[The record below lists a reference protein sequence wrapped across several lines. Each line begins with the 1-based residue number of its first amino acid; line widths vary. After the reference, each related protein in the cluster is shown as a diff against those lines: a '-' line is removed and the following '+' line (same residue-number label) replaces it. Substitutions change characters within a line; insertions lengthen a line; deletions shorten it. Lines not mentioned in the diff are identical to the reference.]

1 MKKILFILAGTL
13 VLAGCKSYKNYERPQ
28 SIEDTA
34 KEQLFRDVQGTDTM
48 SFGNMPW
55 REVFTDAQLQ
65 QLIEKALAQNIDLQK
80 ADHNIQKA
88 RIGLKV
94 SKLSYLPTLAVAP
107 QGQIASFDGGK
118 ATKTYTLPLSL
129 SWELGSWGSLR
140 NNRKKAGVDTLIAA
154 SAKQATQTAIVSAVA
169 NLYYTLQ
176 MLDEQLRTTKETVV
190 IWKKNV
196 DAMEAMQEAGL
207 TTNAAVAQAR
217 ANFYELQTTIPTLEH
232 SIRQTENALCV
243 ILNEAPHPIA
253 RSAFNADAFP
263 ADFSTGVPLQLL
275 SSRPDV
281 KIAELQL
288 ASAFYNTNIARSA
301 FYPSLTL
308 SGTAGWTNSA
318 GSMVLNPAKFIANAV
333 GSLVQPLFAQGKL
346 RAQYKIAKIEQE
358 SLTLDFRNTLLSAG
372 QEVSDALSAYQT
384 AIAKAEKRQLEV
396 EQLEQALDKT
406 LFLFSHGNTTSYLET
421 LTAQQSLLSA
431 QLSLISDKYS
441 KLQAAIT
448 LYQALGGGRDK

>member
-65 QLIEKALAQNIDLQK
+65 QLIEKALAQNTDLQK

-154 SAKQATQTAIVSAVA
+154 GAKQATQTAIVSAVA

-196 DAMEAMQEAGL
+196 DAMEAMQQAGL
-207 TTNAAVAQAR
+207 TNNAAVAQAR

-431 QLSLISDKYS
+431 KLSLISDKYD
-441 KLQAAIT
+441 KLQAGIS

>member
-48 SFGNMPW
+48 SFGNRPW

-154 SAKQATQTAIVSAVA
+154 GAKQATQTAIVSAVA
-169 NLYYTLQ
+169 NLYYTMQ
-176 MLDEQLRTTKETVV
+176 MLDEQLRTTNETVV
-190 IWKKNV
+190 LWKKNV

-217 ANFYELQTTIPTLEH
+217 ANFYELQTTVPTLEH

-384 AIAKAEKRQLEV
+384 AIAKAEKRKLEV
-396 EQLEQALDKT
+396 EQLEQALEKT

-431 QLSLISDKYS
+431 
-441 KLQAAIT
+441 KL
-448 LYQALGGGRDK
+448 

>member
-28 SIEDTA
+28 TIADTA
-34 KEQLFRDVQGTDTM
+34 NEQLFRDVQATDTM
-48 SFGNMPW
+48 SFGNRPW

-65 QLIEKALAQNIDLQK
+65 QLIEKALAQNTDLQK
-80 ADHNIQKA
+80 ADHNIKKA

-107 QGQIASFDGGK
+107 QGSITSTDGMK
-118 ATKTYTLPLSL
+118 AIKTYTLPLSL

-169 NLYYTLQ
+169 NLYYTMQ
-176 MLDEQLRTTKETVV
+176 MLDEQLRTTNETVV
-190 IWKKNV
+190 LWKKNV

-308 SGTAGWTNSA
+308 TGTAGWTNSA
-318 GSMVLNPAKFIANAV
+318 GSAIMNPAVFLANAV

-346 RAQYKIAKIEQE
+346 RAQYKIAKIEEE
-358 SLTLDFRNTLLSAG
+358 SLTLDFRNTLLTAG
-372 QEVSDALSAYQT
+372 QEVSDALSSYQT
-384 AIAKAEKRQLEV
+384 ATAKAEKRKLEV
-396 EQLEQALDKT
+396 EQLEQALEKT

-431 QLSLISDKYS
+431 KLSLISDKYD
-441 KLQAAIT
+441 KLQAGIS

>member
-65 QLIEKALAQNIDLQK
+65 QLIEKALAQNTDLQK

-169 NLYYTLQ
+169 NLYYTMQ
-176 MLDEQLRTTKETVV
+176 MLDEQLRTTNETVV
-190 IWKKNV
+190 LWKKNV

-431 QLSLISDKYS
+431 QLSLISDKYD
-441 KLQAAIT
+441 KLQAGIS

>member
-28 SIEDTA
+28 NIADIA
-34 KEQLFRDVQGTDTM
+34 NEQLFRDVQATDTM
-48 SFGNMPW
+48 SFGNRPW

-65 QLIEKALAQNIDLQK
+65 QLIEKALAQNTDLQK
-80 ADHNIQKA
+80 ADHNIKKA

-107 QGQIASFDGGK
+107 QGSITSTDGMK
-118 ATKTYTLPLSL
+118 AIKTYTLPLSL

-169 NLYYTLQ
+169 NLYYTMQ
-176 MLDEQLRTTKETVV
+176 MLDEQLRTTNETVV
-190 IWKKNV
+190 LWKKNV

-217 ANFYELQTTIPTLEH
+217 ANFYELQTTVPTLEH

-308 SGTAGWTNSA
+308 TGTAGWTNSA
-318 GSMVLNPAKFIANAV
+318 GSAIINPAMFLANAV

-346 RAQYKIAKIEQE
+346 RAQYKIAKIEEE
-358 SLTLDFRNTLLSAG
+358 SLTLDFRNTLLTAG
-372 QEVSDALSAYQT
+372 QEVSDALSSYQT
-384 AIAKAEKRQLEV
+384 ATAKAEKRKLEV
-396 EQLEQALDKT
+396 EQLEQALEKT

-431 QLSLISDKYS
+431 KLKLISDKYD
-441 KLQAAIT
+441 KLQAGIS

>member
-65 QLIEKALAQNIDLQK
+65 QLIEKALAQNTDLQK

-154 SAKQATQTAIVSAVA
+154 GAKQATQTAIVSAVA

-176 MLDEQLRTTKETVV
+176 MLDEQLRTTNETVV
-190 IWKKNV
+190 LWKKNV
-196 DAMEAMQEAGL
+196 DAMEAMQQAGL
-207 TTNAAVAQAR
+207 TNNAAVAQAR

-346 RAQYKIAKIEQE
+346 RAQYKIAKIEEE
-358 SLTLDFRNTLLSAG
+358 SLTLDFRNTLLTAG
-372 QEVSDALSAYQT
+372 QEVSDALSSYQT
-384 AIAKAEKRQLEV
+384 ATAKAEKRKLEV
-396 EQLEQALDKT
+396 EQLEQALEKT

-431 QLSLISDKYS
+431 QLSLISDKYD
-441 KLQAAIT
+441 KLQAGIS

>member
-65 QLIEKALAQNIDLQK
+65 QLIEKALAQNTDLQK

-154 SAKQATQTAIVSAVA
+154 GAKQATQTAIVSAVA

-384 AIAKAEKRQLEV
+384 AIAKAEKRKLEV
-396 EQLEQALDKT
+396 EQLEQALEKT

-431 QLSLISDKYS
+431 KLSLISDKYD
-441 KLQAAIT
+441 KLQAGIS

>member
-154 SAKQATQTAIVSAVA
+154 GAKQATQTAIVSAVA

-431 QLSLISDKYS
+431 QLSLISDKYD
-441 KLQAAIT
+441 KLQAGIS

>member
-28 SIEDTA
+28 NIADIA
-34 KEQLFRDVQGTDTM
+34 NEQLFRDVQATDTM
-48 SFGNMPW
+48 SFGNRPW

-65 QLIEKALAQNIDLQK
+65 QLIEKALAQNTDLQK
-80 ADHNIQKA
+80 ADHNIKKA

-169 NLYYTLQ
+169 NLYYTMQ
-176 MLDEQLRTTKETVV
+176 MLDEQLRTTNETVV
-190 IWKKNV
+190 LWKKNV

-431 QLSLISDKYS
+431 QLSLISDKYD
-441 KLQAAIT
+441 KLQAGIS

>member
-28 SIEDTA
+28 TIADTA
-34 KEQLFRDVQGTDTM
+34 NEQLFRDVQATDTM
-48 SFGNMPW
+48 SFGNRPW

-65 QLIEKALAQNIDLQK
+65 QLIEKALAQNTDLQK

-169 NLYYTLQ
+169 NLYYTMQ
-176 MLDEQLRTTKETVV
+176 MLDEQLRTTNETVV
-190 IWKKNV
+190 LWKKNV

-308 SGTAGWTNSA
+308 TGTAGWTNSA
-318 GSMVLNPAKFIANAV
+318 GSAIMNPAVFLANAV

-372 QEVSDALSAYQT
+372 QEVSDALSSYQT
-384 AIAKAEKRQLEV
+384 ATAKAEKRQLEV

-431 QLSLISDKYS
+431 KLSLISDKYD
-441 KLQAAIT
+441 KLQAGIS

>member
-65 QLIEKALAQNIDLQK
+65 QLIEKALAQNTDLQK

-154 SAKQATQTAIVSAVA
+154 GAKQATQTAIVSAVA

-196 DAMEAMQEAGL
+196 DAMEAMQQAGL
-207 TTNAAVAQAR
+207 TNNAAVAQAR

-263 ADFSTGVPLQLL
+263 ADFSTGVPLQML
-275 SSRPDV
+275 SCRPDV

-431 QLSLISDKYS
+431 KLSLISDKYD
-441 KLQAAIT
+441 KLQAGIS

>member
-28 SIEDTA
+28 NIADTA
-34 KEQLFRDVQGTDTM
+34 NEQLFRDVQATDTM
-48 SFGNMPW
+48 SFGNRPW

-65 QLIEKALAQNIDLQK
+65 QLIEKALAQNTDLQK
-80 ADHNIQKA
+80 ADHNIKKA

-107 QGQIASFDGGK
+107 QGSITSTDGMK
-118 ATKTYTLPLSL
+118 AIKTYTLPLSL

-169 NLYYTLQ
+169 NLYYTMQ
-176 MLDEQLRTTKETVV
+176 MLDEQLRTTNETVV
-190 IWKKNV
+190 LWKKNV

-217 ANFYELQTTIPTLEH
+217 ANFYELQTTVPTLEH

-308 SGTAGWTNSA
+308 TGTAGWTNSA
-318 GSMVLNPAKFIANAV
+318 GSAIINPAMFLANAV

-346 RAQYKIAKIEQE
+346 RAQYKIAKIEEE
-358 SLTLDFRNTLLSAG
+358 SLTLDFRNTLLTAG
-372 QEVSDALSAYQT
+372 QEVSDALSSYQT
-384 AIAKAEKRQLEV
+384 ATAKAEKRKLEV
-396 EQLEQALDKT
+396 EQLEQALEKT

-431 QLSLISDKYS
+431 KLKLISDKYD
-441 KLQAAIT
+441 KLQAGIS

>member
-28 SIEDTA
+28 NIADTA
-34 KEQLFRDVQGTDTM
+34 NEQLFRDVQATDTM
-48 SFGNMPW
+48 SFGNRPW

-65 QLIEKALAQNIDLQK
+65 QLIEKALAQNTDLQK
-80 ADHNIQKA
+80 ADHNIKKA

-107 QGQIASFDGGK
+107 QGSITSTDGMK
-118 ATKTYTLPLSL
+118 AIKTYTLPLSL

-176 MLDEQLRTTKETVV
+176 MLDEQLRTTNETVV
-190 IWKKNV
+190 LWKKNV

-217 ANFYELQTTIPTLEH
+217 ANFYELQTTVPTLEH

-346 RAQYKIAKIEQE
+346 RAQYKIAKIEEE
-358 SLTLDFRNTLLSAG
+358 SLTLDFRNTLLTAG
-372 QEVSDALSAYQT
+372 QEVSDALSSYQT
-384 AIAKAEKRQLEV
+384 ATAKAEKRKLEV
-396 EQLEQALDKT
+396 EQLEQALEKT

-431 QLSLISDKYS
+431 KLKLISDKYD
-441 KLQAAIT
+441 KLQAGIS

>member
-28 SIEDTA
+28 NIADTA
-34 KEQLFRDVQGTDTM
+34 NEQLFRDVQATDTM
-48 SFGNMPW
+48 SFGNRPW

-65 QLIEKALAQNIDLQK
+65 QLIEKALAQNTDLQK
-80 ADHNIQKA
+80 ADHNIKKA

-107 QGQIASFDGGK
+107 QGSITSTDGMK
-118 ATKTYTLPLSL
+118 AIKTYTLPLSL

-169 NLYYTLQ
+169 NLYYTMQ
-176 MLDEQLRTTKETVV
+176 MLDEQLRTTNETVV
-190 IWKKNV
+190 LWKKNV

-308 SGTAGWTNSA
+308 TGTAGWTNSA
-318 GSMVLNPAKFIANAV
+318 GSAIINPAMFLANAV

-346 RAQYKIAKIEQE
+346 RAQYKIAKIEEE
-358 SLTLDFRNTLLSAG
+358 SLTLDFRNTLLTAG
-372 QEVSDALSAYQT
+372 QEVSDALSSYQT
-384 AIAKAEKRQLEV
+384 ATAKAEKRKLEV
-396 EQLEQALDKT
+396 EQLEQALEKT

-431 QLSLISDKYS
+431 KLKLISDKYD
-441 KLQAAIT
+441 KLQAGIS

>member
-28 SIEDTA
+28 NIADTA
-34 KEQLFRDVQGTDTM
+34 NEQLFRDVQGTDTM

-65 QLIEKALAQNIDLQK
+65 QLIEKALAQNTDLQK

-154 SAKQATQTAIVSAVA
+154 GAKQATQTAIVSAVA

-176 MLDEQLRTTKETVV
+176 MLDEQLRTTNETVV
-190 IWKKNV
+190 LWKKNV

-372 QEVSDALSAYQT
+372 QEVSDALSSYQT
-384 AIAKAEKRQLEV
+384 ATAKAEKRKLEV
-396 EQLEQALDKT
+396 EQLEQALEKT

-431 QLSLISDKYS
+431 KLSLISDKYD
-441 KLQAAIT
+441 KLQAGIS

>member
-34 KEQLFRDVQGTDTM
+34 NEQLFRDVQATDTM
-48 SFGNMPW
+48 SFGNRPW

-65 QLIEKALAQNIDLQK
+65 QLIEKALAQNTDLQK
-80 ADHNIQKA
+80 ADHNIKKA

-118 ATKTYTLPLSL
+118 ATKTYTLP
-129 SWELGSWGSLR
+129 
-140 NNRKKAGVDTLIAA
+140 AA

-169 NLYYTLQ
+169 NLYYTMQ
-176 MLDEQLRTTKETVV
+176 MLDEQLRTTNETVV
-190 IWKKNV
+190 LWKKNV

-308 SGTAGWTNSA
+308 SGVAGWTNSA
-318 GSMVLNPAKFIANAV
+318 GSIVMNPAKFIANAV

-384 AIAKAEKRQLEV
+384 AIAKAEKRKLEV
-396 EQLEQALDKT
+396 EQLEQALEKT
-406 LFLFSHGNTTSYLET
+406 LFLFSHGNRH
-421 LTAQQSLLSA
+421 QPLSGTRRRTRQIA
-431 QLSLISDKYS
+431 
-441 KLQAAIT
+441 
-448 LYQALGGGRDK
+448 

>member
-28 SIEDTA
+28 NIADTA
-34 KEQLFRDVQGTDTM
+34 NEQLFRDVQATDTM
-48 SFGNMPW
+48 SFGNRPW

-65 QLIEKALAQNIDLQK
+65 QLIEKALAQNTDLQK
-80 ADHNIQKA
+80 ADHNIKKA

-107 QGQIASFDGGK
+107 QGSITSTDGMK
-118 ATKTYTLPLSL
+118 AIKTYTLPLSL

-169 NLYYTLQ
+169 NLYYTMQ
-176 MLDEQLRTTKETVV
+176 MLDEQLRTTNETVV
-190 IWKKNV
+190 LWKKNV

-308 SGTAGWTNSA
+308 TGTAGWTNSA
-318 GSMVLNPAKFIANAV
+318 GSAIMNPAVFLANAV

-346 RAQYKIAKIEQE
+346 RAQYKIAKIEEE
-358 SLTLDFRNTLLSAG
+358 SLTLDFRNTLLTAG
-372 QEVSDALSAYQT
+372 QEVSDALSSYQT
-384 AIAKAEKRQLEV
+384 ATAKAEKRKLEV
-396 EQLEQALDKT
+396 EQLEQALEKT

-431 QLSLISDKYS
+431 KLKLISDKYD
-441 KLQAAIT
+441 KLQAGIS

>member
-65 QLIEKALAQNIDLQK
+65 QLIEKALAQNTDLQK

-169 NLYYTLQ
+169 NLYYTMQ
-176 MLDEQLRTTKETVV
+176 MLDEQLRTTNETVV
-190 IWKKNV
+190 LWKKNV

-431 QLSLISDKYS
+431 KLSLISDKYD
-441 KLQAAIT
+441 KLQAGIS

>member
-28 SIEDTA
+28 NIADTA
-34 KEQLFRDVQGTDTM
+34 NEQLFRDVQATDTM
-48 SFGNMPW
+48 SFGNRPW

-65 QLIEKALAQNIDLQK
+65 QLIEKALAQNTDLQK
-80 ADHNIQKA
+80 ADHNIKKA

-107 QGQIASFDGGK
+107 QGSITSTDGMK
-118 ATKTYTLPLSL
+118 AIKTYALPLSL

-176 MLDEQLRTTKETVV
+176 MLDEQLRTTNETVV
-190 IWKKNV
+190 LWKKNV

-308 SGTAGWTNSA
+308 TGTAGWTNSA
-318 GSMVLNPAKFIANAV
+318 GSAIMNPAVFLANAV

-346 RAQYKIAKIEQE
+346 RAQYKIAKIEEE
-358 SLTLDFRNTLLSAG
+358 SLTLDFRNTLLTAG
-372 QEVSDALSAYQT
+372 QEVSDALSSYQT
-384 AIAKAEKRQLEV
+384 ATAKAEKRKLEV
-396 EQLEQALDKT
+396 EQLEQALEKT

-431 QLSLISDKYS
+431 KLSLISDKYD
-441 KLQAAIT
+441 KLQAGIS

>member
-28 SIEDTA
+28 NIADTA
-34 KEQLFRDVQGTDTM
+34 NEQLFRDVQATDTM
-48 SFGNMPW
+48 SFGNRPW

-65 QLIEKALAQNIDLQK
+65 QLIEKALAQNTDLQK
-80 ADHNIQKA
+80 ADHNIKKA

-107 QGQIASFDGGK
+107 QGSITSTDGMK
-118 ATKTYTLPLSL
+118 AIKTYTLPLSL

-169 NLYYTLQ
+169 NLYYTMQ
-176 MLDEQLRTTKETVV
+176 MLDEQLRTTNETVV
-190 IWKKNV
+190 LWKKNV

-308 SGTAGWTNSA
+308 TGTAGWTNSA

-346 RAQYKIAKIEQE
+346 RAQYKIAKIEEE
-358 SLTLDFRNTLLSAG
+358 SLTLDFRNTLLTAG
-372 QEVSDALSAYQT
+372 QEVSDALSSYQT
-384 AIAKAEKRQLEV
+384 ATAKAEKRKLEV
-396 EQLEQALDKT
+396 EQLEQALEKT

-431 QLSLISDKYS
+431 KLSLISDKYD
-441 KLQAAIT
+441 KLQAGIS

>member
-154 SAKQATQTAIVSAVA
+154 GAKQATQTAIVSAVA

-196 DAMEAMQEAGL
+196 DAMEAMQQAGL
-207 TTNAAVAQAR
+207 TNNAAVAQAR

-431 QLSLISDKYS
+431 QLSLISDKYD
-441 KLQAAIT
+441 KLQAGIS